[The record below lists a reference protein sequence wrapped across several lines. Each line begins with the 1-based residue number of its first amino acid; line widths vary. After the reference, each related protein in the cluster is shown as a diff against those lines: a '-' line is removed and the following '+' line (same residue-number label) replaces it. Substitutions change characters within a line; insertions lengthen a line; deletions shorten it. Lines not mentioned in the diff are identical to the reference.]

1 MTNGMTIGK
10 TIGKTNRWA
19 AIAAFVALPLVAL
32 MSAGCTTN
40 PATGEQSFT
49 AFMPPAEEVRIG
61 RQEHPK
67 ILKTFGGAYVE
78 RGIANYVDSV
88 GQILAR
94 TVERRDLKFTFTV
107 VNSDIVNAFAM
118 PGGYVYVSRGL
129 VALAGN
135 EAELAGVLAHELS
148 HITARHHAQRYSQ
161 ASLAGLGLTI
171 LGAVA
176 GDRAISELGGTGAEL
191 YLKSFSRSHEYQS
204 DELGIRYLARA
215 GYDPGAMASFLKR
228 LQANTRLQAKLRG
241 DASGS
246 ADQFSYF
253 ATHPQTAD
261 RLNRA
266 RALAASTPV
275 DRPKVAWEVY
285 HSKIEGL
292 LYGDDPTQGVIKGRV
307 FAQPE
312 LRFRFEVPP
321 GFRLFNSSAQVV
333 AVGPQDAR
341 IVFDRARRPS
351 DGPVQFYM
359 TQVWAKNRP
368 LRDLETI
375 TVNGLE
381 AATATTRV
389 ASRSGAMDVR
399 LLAVRADV
407 QNIYRFLFI
416 TRPDRTLRHSLDFRQ
431 TTYSFR
437 VLTPREARAIKPLR
451 VHTFAARPGDTPQR
465 LAERMPYEDFRLERF
480 EVLNGLGHGE
490 RLITGRP
497 VKTIVD

>member
-1 MTNGMTIGK
+1 MNFGMTIG
-10 TIGKTNRWA
+10 RP
-19 AIAAFVALPLVAL
+19 AITAVVALAVVAL
-32 MSAGCTTN
+32 TLAGCTSN

-49 AFMPPAEEVRIG
+49 AFMSAAEEVRIG

-67 ILKTFGGAYVE
+67 ILKTFGGAYSE
-78 RGIANYVDSV
+78 RGIAKYVDSV

-129 VALAGN
+129 IALAGN
-135 EAELAGVLAHELS
+135 EAELAGVLAHELG

-161 ASLAGLGLTI
+161 ATLAGLGLAI

-176 GDRAISELGGTGAEL
+176 GDRAISDLGGTGAEL
-191 YLKSFSRSHEYQS
+191 YLKSFSRSHEHQS

-215 GYDPGAMASFLKR
+215 GYDPGAMASFLKK
-228 LQANTRLQAKLRG
+228 LQAKTRLQAMLRG
-241 DASGS
+241 ESSDAI
-246 ADQFSYF
+246 DQFNYF
-253 ATHPQTAD
+253 ATHPPTAD
-261 RLNRA
+261 RIGRV
-266 RALAASTPV
+266 RALAAATRL
-275 DRPKVAWEVY
+275 DRPRVAWEVY

-292 LYGDDPTQGVIKGRV
+292 LYGDDPKQGVIKGRV

-321 GFRLFNSSAQVV
+321 GFRLFNSPAQVV
-333 AVGPQDAR
+333 AFGPQDAR

-351 DGPVQFYM
+351 AGPVQFYM
-359 TQVWAKNRP
+359 TQIWAKNQRV
-368 LRDLETI
+368 RDLETI
-375 TVNGLE
+375 TINGLE

-389 ASRSGAMDVR
+389 PSRSGDMDVR
-399 LLAVRADV
+399 LLAVRVDL

-416 TRPDRTLRHSLDFRQ
+416 TRPDRTQRHSLDFRQ

-451 VHTFAARPGDTPQR
+451 VHTFTARPGATPQG
-465 LAERMPYEDFRLERF
+465 LAEWMPYEDFRLERF
-480 EVLNGLGHGE
+480 EVLNGLARGE
-490 RLITGRP
+490 RLAVGRP
-497 VKTIVD
+497 LKTIVDQSIFR